1 MSRALGKPVKHA
13 VLLLASFAALF
24 PVYVM
29 VTAAFKSQ
37 SDFLNDPFSLPFHP
51 SLGGF
56 HAALNDQ
63 FPRWFANSVMLTG
76 ASVAATLAVASFA
89 AWGFAHWSFPGRDAL
104 LSLLVSLMVVPPV
117 VLLVPLFVF
126 GAKLGWIST
135 FRLVI
140 LIYVGLMLPFSIF
153 MLTSF
158 FRTIPASMIE
168 AATVDGASSFL
179 VFRRIV
185 LPLSAAPLAT
195 LAVVNLLW
203 VWNELLIA
211 LVFLQDD
218 SKKTLMIGITS
229 FQSRYNLNVPAIMA
243 GLTLATLPIV
253 TLYLFGQ
260 RFFVRGLVS
269 GAAKGE

>member
-1 MSRALGKPVKHA
+1 VSRTLRRLPKHA
-13 VLLLASFAALF
+13 VLVLASLLALF

-29 VTAAFKSQ
+29 ITAALKTQ
-37 SDFLNDPFSLPFHP
+37 SGFLNNPFTLPLHP
-51 SLGGF
+51 TLAGF
-56 HAALNDQ
+56 RTALNDQ
-63 FPRWFANSVMLTG
+63 FPRWFLNSAIVTSAAVG
-76 ASVAATLAVASFA
+76 ATLALA
-89 AWGFAHWSFPGRDAL
+89 ALAGWGFSRWSFRGREAL

-126 GAKLGWIST
+126 GARLGWIST

-140 LIYVGLMLPFSIF
+140 LIYVGLMLPFSVY

-158 FRTIPASMIE
+158 FRTIPPSMIE
-168 AATVDGASSFL
+168 AATVDGASSFT
-179 VFRRIV
+179 VFRLIV
-185 LPLSAAPLAT
+185 LPLSGAPLAT
-195 LAVVNLLW
+195 LAVINLLW

-218 SKKTLMIGITS
+218 SKKTLMVGITG

-243 GLTLATLPIV
+243 GLTLATLPIATV
-253 TLYLFGQ
+253 YLFGQ

-269 GAAKGE
+269 GAVKG

>member
-1 MSRALGKPVKHA
+1 VRASTLPKHV
-13 VLLLASFAALF
+13 VLVLASLVALF

-29 VTAAFKSQ
+29 VTAAFKTQ
-37 SDFLNDPFSLPFHP
+37 GGFLNAPFSPLAHP
-51 SLGGF
+51 TVAGF
-56 HAALNDQ
+56 RTALNDQ
-63 FPRWFANSVMLTG
+63 FPRWLLNSALVTG
-76 ASVAATLAVASFA
+76 AAVAATLVLASVAA
-89 AWGFAHWSFPGRDAL
+89 WGFSRWSFRGRDAL

-126 GAKLGWIST
+126 GAKLGLIST

-140 LIYVGLMLPFSIF
+140 LIYVGLMLPFSVY

-158 FRTIPASMIE
+158 FRTIPPSMIE
-168 AATVDGASSFL
+168 AATVDGASSFT
-179 VFRRIV
+179 VFRLIV
-185 LPLSAAPLAT
+185 LPLSGAPLAT
-195 LAVVNLLW
+195 LAVINLLW

-218 SKKTLMIGITS
+218 SKKTLMVGITG
-229 FQSRYNLNVPAIMA
+229 FESRYNLDVPAIMA

-260 RFFVRGLVS
+260 RFFVRGLVA
-269 GAAKGE
+269 GAAKG